1 MNQTSNIFTQV
12 YSVLENGIRI
22 PCALEIG
29 SFYQTQWGAR
39 KVVSRYVETFSLD
52 RNEPEGVWTPMNEF
66 ELAEIFVAN
75 NFSRFKTNE
84 YLKQNQIPLP
94 SPRVFFWAELIA
106 QQIVCHSQR
115 NWDRRDDFD
124 CRGWRRARL
133 SRNARRCRGDLQSF
147 NLAQTFANASLLA
160 KKTVLLL
167 ERQRRW
173 DWDRKSEEA
182 QEMVKCSQNCSK
194 LRLD

>member
-1 MNQTSNIFTQV
+1 
-12 YSVLENGIRI
+12 
-22 PCALEIG
+22 
-29 SFYQTQWGAR
+29 
-39 KVVSRYVETFSLD
+39 
-52 RNEPEGVWTPMNEF
+52 MNEF

-75 NFSRFKTNE
+75 NFSRFKTSE

-106 QQIVCHSQR
+106 QQIVCNSQR

-133 SRNARRCRGDLQSF
+133 SRNARSCGGDLQSF

-182 QEMVKCSQNCSK
+182 
-194 LRLD
+194 

>member
-1 MNQTSNIFTQV
+1 
-12 YSVLENGIRI
+12 
-22 PCALEIG
+22 
-29 SFYQTQWGAR
+29 
-39 KVVSRYVETFSLD
+39 
-52 RNEPEGVWTPMNEF
+52 MNEF

-94 SPRVFFWAELIA
+94 SHRVFFWAELIA
-106 QQIVCHSQR
+106 QQIVCNSQR
-115 NWDRRDDFD
+115 NWDCRHNFD

-173 DWDRKSEEA
+173 DWDRKSKEA
-182 QEMVKCSQNCSK
+182 QEMGKRSPNCPK
-194 LRLD
+194 FRLDKLHEKRTVLSHDKNKSILE